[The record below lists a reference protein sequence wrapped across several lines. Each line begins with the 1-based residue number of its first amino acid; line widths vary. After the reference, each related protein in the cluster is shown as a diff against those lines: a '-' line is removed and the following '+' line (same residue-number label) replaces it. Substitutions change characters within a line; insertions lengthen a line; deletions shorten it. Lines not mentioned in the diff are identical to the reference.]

1 MKREQIKE
9 LLAACDNPVRLI
21 ALGDQLK
28 KKGEKESIVN
38 RLVHERRMELVKKRP
53 DIQLLKK
60 ETIPEINNIPIGHLP
75 IQVQDLS
82 EPRVIYSEDSI
93 LL

>member
-21 ALGDQLK
+21 ALGDLLK
-28 KKGEKESIVN
+28 RKGEKESIVN

-60 ETIPEINNIPIGHLP
+60 ETIPEVNNIPIGHLP